1 MSIAASPTRHGSAVF
16 ANRRHAPAARLSRN
30 SRRSRLM
37 MDRGHHTPAVRR
49 GSHATMCYMLQPD
62 NGQAVRPLRPD
73 RVGVRELRQN
83 LSVYLERV
91 IAGERLEVTD
101 RGNPVAMLIPIRP
114 GATLVERLVAEGRA
128 IPATRD
134 PRSLAALP
142 PVEISDDV
150 RRRIWEAFEETRE
163 DRL

>member
-1 MSIAASPTRHGSAVF
+1 
-16 ANRRHAPAARLSRN
+16 
-30 SRRSRLM
+30 
-37 MDRGHHTPAVRR
+37 
-49 GSHATMCYMLQPD
+49 MCYMTKE
-62 NGQAVRPLRPD
+62 QATRPVAVAQPLRPD

-128 IPATRD
+128 I
-134 PRSLAALP
+134 AARIRPEDVP
-142 PVEISDDV
+142 PLQGAVSSDLGE
-150 RRRIWEAFEETRE
+150 RLQRALQELRE

>member
-1 MSIAASPTRHGSAVF
+1 MCYMAEERA
-16 ANRRHAPAARLSRN
+16 
-30 SRRSRLM
+30 
-37 MDRGHHTPAVRR
+37 TPAV
-49 GSHATMCYMLQPD
+49 TVVQ
-62 NGQAVRPLRPD
+62 PLRPA

-114 GATLVERLVAEGRA
+114 GTTLVERLVAEGRA
-128 IPATRD
+128 T
-134 PRSLAALP
+134 AARIRPEDVP
-142 PVEISDDV
+142 PLQGAVASDLGE
-150 RRRIWEAFEETRE
+150 RLQRALQELRE

>member
-1 MSIAASPTRHGSAVF
+1 
-16 ANRRHAPAARLSRN
+16 
-30 SRRSRLM
+30 
-37 MDRGHHTPAVRR
+37 
-49 GSHATMCYMLQPD
+49 MCYMGQNQVAQPD
-62 NGQAVRPLRPD
+62 AAVRPHRPE

-83 LSVYLERV
+83 LSIYLERV

-114 GATLVERLVAEGRA
+114 GATLVERLVADGRA

-134 PRSLAALP
+134 ATAPSVLP
-142 PVEISDDV
+142 PVEITDEL
-150 RRRIWEAFEETRE
+150 RRRIWEAFEESRE

>member
-1 MSIAASPTRHGSAVF
+1 MD
-16 ANRRHAPAARLSRN
+16 RRH
-30 SRRSRLM
+30 
-37 MDRGHHTPAVRR
+37 HTAVRAEPEC
-49 GSHATMCYMLQPD
+49 ATMCYMEGRQR
-62 NGQAVRPLRPD
+62 NQTVRPLRPP

-128 IPATRD
+128 IPARIRLED
-134 PRSLAALP
+134 VAPVKEPVPSDLGSRLQRALQ
-142 PVEISDDV
+142 ES
-150 RRRIWEAFEETRE
+150 RE

>member
-1 MSIAASPTRHGSAVF
+1 
-16 ANRRHAPAARLSRN
+16 
-30 SRRSRLM
+30 
-37 MDRGHHTPAVRR
+37 
-49 GSHATMCYMLQPD
+49 MCYMSEQQPV
-62 NGQAVRPLRPD
+62 QAVRPLRPD

-101 RGNPVAMLIPIRP
+101 RGTAVAMLIPIRP

-128 IPATRD
+128 IAATRD
-134 PRSLAALP
+134 PRTPAALP
-142 PVEISDDV
+142 PVKVSDEV
-150 RRRIWEAFEETRE
+150 RRRIWEAFEESRE

>member
-1 MSIAASPTRHGSAVF
+1 
-16 ANRRHAPAARLSRN
+16 
-30 SRRSRLM
+30 
-37 MDRGHHTPAVRR
+37 
-49 GSHATMCYMLQPD
+49 MCYMKPEEPAQTPQP
-62 NGQAVRPLRPD
+62 ARLRRPD
-73 RVGVRELRQN
+73 RIGVRELRQN
-83 LSVYLERV
+83 LSVYLARV

-134 PRSLAALP
+134 PRTLADQPRLREPLPADLWERLQRAL
-142 PVEISDDV
+142 
-150 RRRIWEAFEETRE
+150 EESRE

>member
-1 MSIAASPTRHGSAVF
+1 
-16 ANRRHAPAARLSRN
+16 
-30 SRRSRLM
+30 
-37 MDRGHHTPAVRR
+37 
-49 GSHATMCYMLQPD
+49 MCYMAEQQPV
-62 NGQAVRPLRPD
+62 QTVRPLRPD

-101 RGNPVAMLIPIRP
+101 RGIPVAMLIPIRP

-128 IPATRD
+128 IPARLRLED
-134 PRSLAALP
+134 LPPIREALP
-142 PVEISDDV
+142 PDLGERLQRALQES
-150 RRRIWEAFEETRE
+150 RE

>member
-1 MSIAASPTRHGSAVF
+1 
-16 ANRRHAPAARLSRN
+16 
-30 SRRSRLM
+30 
-37 MDRGHHTPAVRR
+37 
-49 GSHATMCYMLQPD
+49 MCYMEQE
-62 NGQAVRPLRPD
+62 QAARAVTAAQPLRPA

-101 RGNPVAMLIPIRP
+101 RGTPVAMLIPIRP
-114 GATLVERLVAEGRA
+114 GTTLVERLVAEGRA

-134 PRSLAALP
+134 PTTQAALP
-142 PVEISDDV
+142 PVRVSDEV
-150 RRRIWEAFEETRE
+150 RRRIWEAFEASRE

>member
-1 MSIAASPTRHGSAVF
+1 
-16 ANRRHAPAARLSRN
+16 
-30 SRRSRLM
+30 
-37 MDRGHHTPAVRR
+37 
-49 GSHATMCYMLQPD
+49 MCYMEGRHGNQT
-62 NGQAVRPLRPD
+62 VRPLRPP

-128 IPATRD
+128 IPARIRLED
-134 PRSLAALP
+134 VAPVKEPLPSDLGNRLQRALQ
-142 PVEISDDV
+142 ES
-150 RRRIWEAFEETRE
+150 REE
-163 DRL
+163 RL

>member
-1 MSIAASPTRHGSAVF
+1 MD
-16 ANRRHAPAARLSRN
+16 RRH
-30 SRRSRLM
+30 
-37 MDRGHHTPAVRR
+37 HTAVRR
-49 GSHATMCYMLQPD
+49 EPACATMCYMEERRGNP
-62 NGQAVRPLRPD
+62 AVRPLRPP

-128 IPATRD
+128 IPARIRLED
-134 PRSLAALP
+134 VAPLKEPVPSDLGSRLQRALQ
-142 PVEISDDV
+142 ES
-150 RRRIWEAFEETRE
+150 RAE
-163 DRL
+163 RL

>member
-1 MSIAASPTRHGSAVF
+1 
-16 ANRRHAPAARLSRN
+16 
-30 SRRSRLM
+30 
-37 MDRGHHTPAVRR
+37 
-49 GSHATMCYMLQPD
+49 MCYMGQPD
-62 NGQAVRPLRPD
+62 GPLIVRPLRPD

-83 LSVYLERV
+83 LSIYLERV

-128 IPATRD
+128 IPARARLED
-134 PRSLAALP
+134 LP
-142 PVEISDDV
+142 PLPEPVSADLGE
-150 RRRIWEAFEETRE
+150 RLQRALQELRE

>member
-1 MSIAASPTRHGSAVF
+1 
-16 ANRRHAPAARLSRN
+16 
-30 SRRSRLM
+30 
-37 MDRGHHTPAVRR
+37 
-49 GSHATMCYMLQPD
+49 MCYMTEPHSAQT
-62 NGQAVRPLRPD
+62 VRPLRAD

-83 LSVYLERV
+83 LSVYLARV

-101 RGNPVAMLIPIRP
+101 RGNPVAMLIPLQP

-134 PRSLAALP
+134 PRTWSALP
-142 PVEISDDV
+142 PVEVTGDL
-150 RRRIWEAFEETRE
+150 RRRIWEAFEESRE